1 MTLLAARCQL
11 LLVCCGVLAVIPSM
25 STHQH
30 QPCAVLQQLEHGCV
44 SAPAV
49 SRVLSCNT
57 TMIIQSSISSVPSV
71 TSVLHSSRP
80 FISLA
85 PFHSE
90 VISCEEFNGGK
101 LQKAWLGG
109 NK

>member
-1 MTLLAARCQL
+1 MLAAPAC
-11 LLVCCGVLAVIPSM
+11 VLWCFSCDPLM
-25 STHQH
+25 SPCQH
-30 QPCAVLQQLEHGCV
+30 QPCAVLQQLERGCV

-49 SRVLSCNT
+49 SCVLSHNAV
-57 TMIIQSSISSVPSV
+57 MVIQSSISSVPLV

-85 PFHSE
+85 PSHSE
-90 VISCEEFNGGK
+90 VTSCEEFNGGK